1 MISLLNSIQK
11 GIKNVVDV
19 FVLQGATI
27 VDQVVTITP
36 VENYVPTAE
45 RVIPF
50 PTFCILFSSSAT
62 KTYILRCN
70 SCRK

>member
-1 MISLLNSIQK
+1 MLVN
-11 GIKNVVDV
+11 V

-50 PTFCILFSSSAT
+50 PTFFILFLSPGNKA
-62 KTYILRCN
+62 YILSCN